1 MKSDRLLIL
10 SAVLFTE
17 LMILSTISAG
27 FRHASKKSHLT
38 EMEFGPT
45 RTEITY

>member
-17 LMILSTISAG
+17 LMVLPSISAG
-27 FRHASKKSHLT
+27 FRHASEKPDLT
-38 EMEFGPT
+38 EQ
-45 RTEITY
+45 